1 MTIKVNNEI
10 SKVKRAI
17 KVNNEIPKVKKAI
30 KVNNEIPK
38 VKMTIKV
45 NNEIP
50 KVKRAIKVNNEI
62 PKVKRAIKVEINK
75 DMSVLKTKVDK
86 LETNCQHII
95 DKGDIQDNRAC
106 NFLVKNVPEDSRES
120 VENSKVLINKLEC
133 LMKDGLKLNKVKI
146 TKAIRQKS
154 DGKRPGV
161 IIVSV
166 GGVDHK
172 KEVVKAKRQL
182 KHNRKYSD
190 VFIENDN
197 SYEQRLYEAN
207 NKKL

>member
-1 MTIKVNNEI
+1 MD
-10 SKVKRAI
+10 
-17 KVNNEIPKVKKAI
+17 
-30 KVNNEIPK
+30 
-38 VKMTIKV
+38 
-45 NNEIP
+45 NEIP
-50 KVKRAIKVNNEI
+50 KVKRAIKVDI
-62 PKVKRAIKVEINK
+62 DK
-75 DMSVLKTKVDK
+75 DMSVLKAKIDK

-106 NFLVKNVPEDSRES
+106 SCVVKNLPEDSRES
-120 VENSKVLINKLEC
+120 VENSKVLINKLEG

-172 KEVVKAKRQL
+172 R
-182 KHNRKYSD
+182 
-190 VFIENDN
+190 
-197 SYEQRLYEAN
+197 
-207 NKKL
+207 